1 MGTGVV
7 HLGSHWRRRSREFSV
22 TGLMRAHD
30 VDEQS
35 EMVARRAA
43 PSTWAAIGEDISV
56 SFQWFPLSL
65 AFRPI
70 VDVGGDAHGGIGR
83 GMAVL
88 GGSLWLKALVGL
100 AGRCVL
106 LRFPLEY
113 WMLFLFVPW
122 LYEEPAAA
130 CSLWILFATLK
141 PNIVPNQSGFI

>member
-1 MGTGVV
+1 
-7 HLGSHWRRRSREFSV
+7 
-22 TGLMRAHD
+22 MRVHD
-30 VDEQS
+30 VDEQPK
-35 EMVARRAA
+35 MVARRAA
-43 PSTWAAIGEDISV
+43 PSTWAAIGEDVSV
-56 SFQWFPLSL
+56 SFQWCPLSP
-65 AFRPI
+65 AFLLV

-83 GMAVL
+83 GIAVL

-130 CSLWILFATLK
+130 CPLWILFAAVK
-141 PNIVPNQSGFI
+141 PNTVPNQYGSV